1 MAAVKEGSS
10 VARLVGGRGDRA
22 LVRLLPL
29 REAAGGDDFDGRKNA
44 YIKTGKEVNKSAAC
58 KYLYTSPK
66 KIWKFNVFLVQ
77 AATSLEKL
85 KVLCKE
91 DEENMNPSVLIK
103 LYTQAILDMTYFEE
117 NKLVD
122 EDFPEDTSLQKVKE
136 LITVLSEPEVVVKE
150 SNLHPKHS
158 DILGTE
164 LLECLYWRRG
174 ALLYMYCHTV
184 TAREEWQSAKRD
196 VLKKCLIDGISYL
209 LKMLNF
215 RCPLQLN
222 EDVSFQDID
231 TAKLLSAGVFS
242 DTHLLA
248 MMYSGE
254 MCYWGLKYC
263 VNEEPEN
270 CDIDTNG
277 PGTSRISLKES
288 LDFREIGEKI
298 LRKYISICEG
308 PLKGQSWNTTNAKK
322 ILDFFQ
328 HCHH

>member
-196 VLKKCLIDGISYL
+196 VLKKVKS
-209 LKMLNF
+209 
-215 RCPLQLN
+215 
-222 EDVSFQDID
+222 VS
-231 TAKLLSAGVFS
+231 L
-242 DTHLLA
+242 
-248 MMYSGE
+248 M
-254 MCYWGLKYC
+254 
-263 VNEEPEN
+263 
-270 CDIDTNG
+270 
-277 PGTSRISLKES
+277 ES
-288 LDFREIGEKI
+288 VT
-298 LRKYISICEG
+298 C
-308 PLKGQSWNTTNAKK
+308 
-322 ILDFFQ
+322 
-328 HCHH
+328 

>member
-1 MAAVKEGSS
+1 MAAVREGTY
-10 VARLVGGRGDRA
+10 VTNLVGGRGERA
-22 LVRLLPL
+22 LARLLPL
-29 REAAGGDDFDGRKNA
+29 RDAAGGDD
-44 YIKTGKEVNKSAAC
+44 I
-58 KYLYTSPK
+58 
-66 KIWKFNVFLVQ
+66 FLIQ
-77 AATSLEKL
+77 ASTSLEKL
-85 KVLCKE
+85 KILCKE
-91 DEENMNPSVLIK
+91 DEENVNPSTLIK

-136 LITVLSEPEVVVKE
+136 LITILSEPEVVVKE
-150 SNLHPKHS
+150 SSQHLKHS
-158 DILGTE
+158 DMLGPE

-184 TAREEWQSAKRD
+184 TAREEGQSKKRD
-196 VLKKCLIDGISYL
+196 VLKKCLIDGIRYL
-209 LKMLNF
+209 LKMFTF
-215 RCPLQLN
+215 RCPLHLN
-222 EDVSFQDID
+222 EEVSFQDTD
-231 TAKLLSAGVFS
+231 TAKLLSEGVFS

-248 MMYSGE
+248 TMYTGE

-277 PGTSRISLKES
+277 SGTSSSSLKES
-288 LDFREIGEKI
+288 LDFRKIGENI

-308 PLKGQSWNTTNAKK
+308 PLKGQAWNTTNAKK

>member
-1 MAAVKEGSS
+1 MAAVGKGCR
-10 VARLVGGRGDRA
+10 VARLVGHRGHWA
-22 LVRLLPL
+22 LARLLPL
-29 REAAGGDDFDGRKNA
+29 RDAAGGDD
-44 YIKTGKEVNKSAAC
+44 I
-58 KYLYTSPK
+58 
-66 KIWKFNVFLVQ
+66 FLIQ
-77 AATSLEKL
+77 ASTSLEKL
-85 KVLCKE
+85 KVLCEE
-91 DEENMNPSVLIK
+91 DEENVNPSILIK
-103 LYTQAILDMTYFEE
+103 LYTQAILDMTYYEE

-122 EDFPEDTSLQKVKE
+122 EDFPEDTSLPKVKE
-136 LITVLSEPEVVVKE
+136 LITILSEPEVVVKE
-150 SNLHPKHS
+150 TDLYAKHS
-158 DILGTE
+158 DMLGTE

-184 TAREEWQSAKRD
+184 TEREEWQSTNIG
-196 VLKKCLIDGISYL
+196 VLRKCLTDGINYL
-209 LKMLNF
+209 LQMFKF

-222 EDVSFQDID
+222 EDVSFQDMD
-231 TAKLLSAGVFS
+231 TAKLLSEGVFS

-263 VNEEPEN
+263 VNEDSEN
-270 CDIDTNG
+270 CDIDING
-277 PGTSRISLKES
+277 PGTSSTSLEES

-308 PLKGQSWNTTNAKK
+308 PLKGQSWNTTNAKQ

>member
-1 MAAVKEGSS
+1 MLGIVHFMLYSPVFPKVFFLIVLAKV
-10 VARLVGGRGDRA
+10 LNNHCTHFFLTDIF
-22 LVRLLPL
+22 L
-29 REAAGGDDFDGRKNA
+29 
-44 YIKTGKEVNKSAAC
+44 IK
-58 KYLYTSPK
+58 
-66 KIWKFNVFLVQ
+66 

-91 DEENMNPSVLIK
+91 DEENINPSILIK

-184 TAREEWQSAKRD
+184 TAREEWHSAKRD

-209 LKMLNF
+209 LKMFNF

-298 LRKYISICEG
+298 LRKYMSICEG

-322 ILDFFQ
+322 MLDFFQ
-328 HCHH
+328 HCHY